1 MGTGLYGI
9 GVSALRAAQAGMTT
23 TSHNIANVNTVG
35 YSRQEILQAARLP
48 QNMGAGFMGQGVD
61 VNNVVRRYDQFLGS
75 QMLEAQTQSSNLS
88 ARYELTQQ
96 ISNLLGDS
104 VGGLTPVMQEFFN
117 SVNGVANAPQ
127 SVAARQAMIGSA
139 QSLVDRLGSLNLRM
153 TQIRDGLNGQ
163 IQNSVNLIN
172 SYAKQIATLNENI
185 VQLQAKTPGQPPNDL
200 LDQRDQLLN
209 QLSQEIRVSTVKQ
222 SDGSLDVFIG
232 NGQSLVVGNR
242 LSVLQTATSLTDPS
256 ALEVAYVNGATLN
269 RIPQNALQGG
279 NLGGFLAFRQ
289 NELDSAVNMLG
300 RIAMG
305 LADSFNQQHQMGM
318 DLKGA
323 LGGTFFSMATPRVT
337 YGSANVGNGVL
348 TASISSTQALTGH
361 DYSVVFDGTN
371 YNVYDTANNSL
382 MQSFTAAQLA
392 AGQTLTGT
400 GITLQLTPGAIANA
414 SGDSFL
420 VRPTVDG
427 ANGIALNVTDPT
439 KIAAATPIRT
449 FAQTTNIGSGVIAAP
464 TVNAGLP
471 LNANLQQPITITFN
485 NPPTTYTVTG
495 TGAPA
500 GPQPYT
506 AGAAI
511 TINGW
516 TTQISGK
523 PAANDIFT
531 VTANSNATTDGT
543 NGLKLAQLQSV
554 NTMINGTASYQN
566 AYGQLISQVGTQTRE
581 LQVTSTAQASMLS
594 QISKAQQSVS
604 GVNLDEEAA
613 NLMRYQQ
620 SYQAAAKAMTIA
632 NSMFDTILK
641 LGG

>member
-1 MGTGLYGI
+1 MGSGLYGI

-61 VNNVVRRYDQFLGS
+61 VNNVVRRYDQFLGA
-75 QMLEAQTQSSNLS
+75 QMLEAQTQSSNLT

-96 ISNLLGDS
+96 ISNLLGDP
-104 VGGLTPVMQEFFN
+104 VGGLTPAMQDFFN

-139 QSLVDRLGSLNLRM
+139 QSLVDRLSGLNLRM

-172 SYAKQIATLNENI
+172 SYAKQISTLNENI
-185 VQLQAKTPGQPPNDL
+185 VQLQAKLPGQPPNDL

-242 LSVLQTATSLTDPS
+242 LSLLQTATSLTDPA
-256 ALEVAYVNGATLN
+256 ALEVAYANGATIN

-300 RIAMG
+300 RIAIG

-323 LGGTFFSMATPRVT
+323 LGGTFFSMAAPRVT
-337 YGSANVGNGVL
+337 YGSSNVGNGVF
-348 TASISSTQALTGH
+348 TASINSTQALTGH

-371 YNVYDTANNSL
+371 YNVYDTSNNSL

-400 GITLQLTPGAIANA
+400 GVTLQLTPGAIANA

-427 ANGIALNVTDPT
+427 ANGITLNVTDPT
-439 KIAAATPIRT
+439 KIAAASPIRS

-471 LNANLQQPITITFN
+471 LNANLQQPILITFN
-485 NPPTTYTVTG
+485 DPPTTYTATG
-495 TGAPA
+495 VGAPA

-531 VTANSNATTDGT
+531 VTLNSNATTDGT